1 MDEAIILDDKN
12 MNLVDH
18 VAGALSLERVGWIF
32 TSINQDAF
40 LTAQEIRK
48 IAKFQEQYKVDHPE
62 GYKVSKF
69 VTVVVKP
76 RGDGYETGLDC
87 YMVSD

>member
-1 MDEAIILDDKN
+1 
-12 MNLVDH
+12 LV
-18 VAGALSLERVGWIF
+18 E
-32 TSINQDAF
+32 
-40 LTAQEIRK
+40 
-48 IAKFQEQYKVDHPE
+48 HPE

-76 RGDGYETGLDC
+76 RGDGSETGLDC